1 MTQTR
6 IALLLLLCLSA
17 ALFVSCN
24 NKPASNA
31 SQTPAK
37 RYQLKGK
44 VVSVDQ
50 KNKTVDIDSAAIP
63 GFMDAMTMPYSVK
76 PESEL
81 EQLHPGDSIAADL
94 VVTGDGGWL
103 ENIVITGHAAAT
115 AGQKK

>member
-6 IALLLLLCLSA
+6 IALLLLLCISGT
-17 ALFVSCN
+17 LFISCN

-50 KNKTVDIDSAAIP
+50 KNKTVDIDSEAVP

-76 PESEL
+76 PESEI
-81 EQLHPGDSIAADL
+81 EKLHRGDSITADL
-94 VVTGDGGWL
+94 VVTEGGGWL
-103 ENIVITGHAAAT
+103 ENIAITGHAAAT
-115 AGQKK
+115 AEQKK